1 MVLKSIMAKHSMQ
14 AKFKN
19 LQNCLKKIMKD
30 LKLTESKS
38 ANTTEDKNEVQTDPE
53 LEQSS
58 SNADSEDMDMSV
70 NNEDMVANPSLNQS
84 RTQD

>member
-1 MVLKSIMAKHSMQ
+1 MQ

-38 ANTTEDKNEVQTDPE
+38 ANTTEDKNEV
-53 LEQSS
+53 
-58 SNADSEDMDMSV
+58 
-70 NNEDMVANPSLNQS
+70 
-84 RTQD
+84 